1 MPLTG
6 DLTWLG
12 WELLGVAFG
21 ATLIVIGVTALLLPA
36 VHRSARSLSL
46 TSFGVIMVLYG
57 LRLVAGFPLFRS
69 VAPGSALG
77 WDYLIAVATY
87 LLPMLAMIFAEEF
100 FGPGHRASV
109 RRAWQVQLVY
119 AVVAIAIDVVSAQPL
134 AAVGPNPFFT
144 IIWMMVVLINLFTG
158 GFQVDR
164 EIRIVR
170 SGLVLL
176 VVLIIHDNLV
186 GLELLPWTAEIE
198 VIGVVVIVGCLGYAF
213 VLRAFGNERRLAT
226 LDHELRTARQVQQ
239 SLLPT
244 ELPRPQGADLAA
256 RYFPM
261 AAVGGDLYDCVQ
273 VDEHRFGVLVADV
286 SGHGIPAALIA
297 SMVKTAA
304 AAQRH
309 VAHDPS
315 QFLAGINARLVGQ
328 LDGHFVTAA
337 YLYLD
342 LERGR
347 LLHASAGHPPPV
359 LHAPGRP
366 DIEEL
371 GESGLI
377 LGFVEKAEFPTTER
391 TLTGGERLVVYTDG
405 VVEAA
410 SPSGE
415 FFDLPRLADLVRDP
429 ATQTAAGLADHV
441 LDRLTAWTGKPELTL
456 DDDLTLVVV
465 HIADHLHGVSG
476 GTGAHD
482 TTVHT
487 E

>member
-6 DLTWLG
+6 DVTWLG

-21 ATLIVIGVTALLLPA
+21 ATLVVIGVTALLLPA
-36 VHRSARSLSL
+36 VHRSARNLSL
-46 TSFGVIMVLYG
+46 TTFGVIMVLYG
-57 LRLVAGFPLFRS
+57 LRLVAELPLFLS

-77 WDYLIAVATY
+77 WDYLTAVATY
-87 LLPMLAMIFAEEF
+87 LLPMLAMVFAEEF
-100 FGPGHRASV
+100 FGPGHWVSV
-109 RRAWQVQLVY
+109 RRAWQIHLVY
-119 AVVAIAIDVVSAQPL
+119 AVAAIAIDVTSAQPL
-134 AAVGPNPFFT
+134 AAVGPNPVFT

-158 GFQVDR
+158 GFRIDR

-186 GLELLPWTAEIE
+186 GLKLLPWTAEIE
-198 VIGVVVIVGCLGYAF
+198 IIGVVVIVGCLGYAF

-244 ELPRPQGADLAA
+244 ELPRPQGAELAA

-261 AAVGGDLYDCVQ
+261 EAVGGDLYDCIQ
-273 VDEHRFGVLVADV
+273 VDDHRFGVLVADV

-315 QFLAGINARLVGQ
+315 QFLVGINARLVGQ

-337 YLYLD
+337 YLYVD
-342 LERGR
+342 LEAGR

-359 LHAPGRP
+359 LHTPGQP
-366 DIEEL
+366 DVEEL

-377 LGFVEKAEFPTTER
+377 LGFLEQPEFPTTER
-391 TLTGGERLVVYTDG
+391 ALTGGERLVLYTDG
-405 VVEAA
+405 VIEAA

-415 FFDLPRLADLVRDP
+415 FFDLPRLADLVKDP
-429 ATQTAAGLADHV
+429 ETPTAAGLADRV
-441 LDRLTAWTGKPELTL
+441 LERLTLWTGKPELTL
-456 DDDLTLVVV
+456 DDDLTLLVLKV
-465 HIADHLHGVSG
+465 ADDPYGVSG
-476 GTGAHD
+476 DARAHD
-482 TTVHT
+482 TPIRTA
-487 E
+487 